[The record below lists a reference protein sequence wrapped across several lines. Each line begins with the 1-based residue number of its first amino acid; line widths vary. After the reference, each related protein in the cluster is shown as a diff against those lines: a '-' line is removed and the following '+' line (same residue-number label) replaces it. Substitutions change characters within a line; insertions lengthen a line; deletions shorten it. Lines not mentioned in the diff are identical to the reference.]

1 MEHFREIGT
10 IRKIGTMPRYIID
23 ETALTRNLEI
33 LKGVSDRAGV
43 KILLAQKAFSCYKL
57 YPLVARYLDG
67 TTASGL
73 FEARLAH
80 EEMPG
85 KENHVF
91 APAFSVDEL
100 QELLPIVNH
109 IVFNSPRQ
117 VEKFGEMARAAGVS
131 VGLRVNPEVSVATTP
146 AYDPC
151 RPGSRLGVTRGELD
165 AVWGGSQF
173 TATDDSDAINCVPPV
188 ADAQERVPPID
199 GLHFHCLC
207 EQGVEE
213 LRKVLAGFEAK
224 FGDLLPRMK
233 WVNFGGGHHIT
244 RADYDVD
251 GLVALLLDFRQRYP
265 HLTVYLEPGEAVA
278 LNAGTLEATVLEIQ
292 PPGAD
297 GISNAILDVSAAC
310 HMPDVL
316 EMPYTP
322 RVSGASPL
330 SGPAALSGASPLSV
344 ASRLSSEGTLRPEGP
359 HSAAGALSPGGALR
373 PEGPFKYHYRFGGP
387 TCLAGDVIG
396 TYSIP
401 QPLAEGDTVVFED
414 MAIYSMVKNN
424 TFNGMPLPDIA
435 VRRKTGVVEVLRKF
449 GYADFKGRL

>member
-1 MEHFREIGT
+1 
-10 IRKIGTMPRYIID
+10 MPRYIVD
-23 ETALTRNLEI
+23 EVALRRNLEI
-33 LKGVSDRAGV
+33 LASVRERAGV
-43 KILLAQKAFSCYKL
+43 NILLAQKAFSCFEL

-91 APAFSVDEL
+91 APAFRAEDMP
-100 QELLPIVNH
+100 ELLRVVNH
-109 IVFNSPRQ
+109 IVFNSSRQ

-330 SGPAALSGASPLSV
+330 SGPAALSGASPLSGPAALSGASPLSV
-344 ASRLSSEGTLRPEGP
+344 ASRLSSEGTLRPDGP
-359 HSAAGALSPGGALR
+359 HSAAGALSPEGALR
-373 PEGPFKYHYRFGGP
+373 PEGPFKYLYRFGGP

-396 TYSIP
+396 TYSFP

-424 TFNGMPLPDIA
+424 TFNGMPLPSIA
-435 VRRKTGVVEVLRKF
+435 VRRMDGTVETLRDF
-449 GYADFKGRL
+449 GYDDFKRRLG

>member
-1 MEHFREIGT
+1 
-10 IRKIGTMPRYIID
+10 MPRYIVD
-23 ETALTRNLEI
+23 EVALTRNLEI
-33 LKGVSDRAGV
+33 LASVRERAGV
-43 KILLAQKAFSCYKL
+43 KILLAQKAFSCFEL
-57 YPLVARYLDG
+57 YPLVAKYLDG
-67 TTASGL
+67 ATASGL

-91 APAFSVDEL
+91 APAFRAEDMP
-100 QELLPIVNH
+100 ELLRVVNH

-117 VEKFGEMARAAGVS
+117 VEMFGAQARAAGVS

-151 RPGSRLGVTRGELD
+151 RPDSRLGTTRGELD

-173 TATDDSDAINCVPPV
+173 TATDDADAINCVPP
-188 ADAQERVPPID
+188 ATDAQQRVPPID

-213 LRKVLAGFEAK
+213 LRQVLAGFEAK

-251 GLVALLLDFRQRYP
+251 GLVELLLDFKRRYP

-359 HSAAGALSPGGALR
+359 HSAAGALSPAGALR
-373 PEGPFKYHYRFGGP
+373 PEGPHSAAGALSPAGALKHLYRFGGP

-396 TYSIP
+396 TYSFP
-401 QPLAEGDTVVFED
+401 RPLTEGDTVVFED

-424 TFNGMPLPDIA
+424 TFNGMPLPSIA
-435 VRRKTGVVEVLRKF
+435 VRRIDGTVETLKAF
-449 GYADFKGRL
+449 GYADFKCRLG

>member
-1 MEHFREIGT
+1 
-10 IRKIGTMPRYIID
+10 MPRYIID
-23 ETALTRNLEI
+23 EAKLESNLRLLASVRE
-33 LKGVSDRAGV
+33 RAGV
-43 KILLAQKAFSCYKL
+43 KILLAQKAFSCFEL
-57 YPLVARYLDG
+57 YPLVAKYLDG
-67 TTASGL
+67 ATASGL

-91 APAFSVDEL
+91 APAFRAEDMP
-100 QELLPIVNH
+100 ELLSIVNH

-131 VGLRVNPEVSVATTP
+131 VGVRVNPEVSVATTP

-151 RPGSRLGVTRGELD
+151 RPGSRLGVTRGAWD
-165 AVWGGSQF
+165 RDCSQI
-173 TATDDSDAINCVPPV
+173 AIDTNVHKLQISIV
-188 ADAQERVPPID
+188 ALVD

-213 LRKVLAGFEAK
+213 LRQVLAGFEAK
-224 FGDLLPRMK
+224 FGDLLPQMK

-251 GLVALLLDFRQRYP
+251 GLVELLLDFKRRHP

-297 GISNAILDVSAAC
+297 GVSNAILDVSAAC

-322 RVSGASPL
+322 RITGAQPSNYQTIKL
-330 SGPAALSGASPLSV
+330 SN
-344 ASRLSSEGTLRPEGP
+344 
-359 HSAAGALSPGGALR
+359 
-373 PEGPFKYHYRFGGP
+373 FHYRFGGP

-396 TYSIP
+396 TYRFP
-401 QPLAEGDTVVFED
+401 RPLAEGDRVVFED

-424 TFNGMPLPDIA
+424 TFNGMPLPSIA
-435 VRRKTGVVEVLRKF
+435 VRRADGTVETLKAF
-449 GYADFKGRL
+449 GYADFKGRLG

>member
-1 MEHFREIGT
+1 
-10 IRKIGTMPRYIID
+10 MPRYIID
-23 ETALTRNLEI
+23 EAKLEANLKVLASVRE
-33 LKGVSDRAGV
+33 RAGV
-43 KILLAQKAFSCYKL
+43 KILLAQKAFSCFEL
-57 YPLVARYLDG
+57 YPLVAKYLDG
-67 TTASGL
+67 ATASGL

-80 EEMPG
+80 EEMQG

-91 APAFSVDEL
+91 APAFREEDMP
-100 QELLPIVNH
+100 ELLAVVNH

-117 VEKFGEMARAAGVS
+117 VEKFGAMVRAAGVS
-131 VGLRVNPEVSVATTP
+131 LGLRVNPEVSVATTP

-151 RPGSRLGVTRGELD
+151 RPGSRLGTTRAAWD
-165 AVWGGSQF
+165 AWLASSQLP
-173 TATDDSDAINCVPPV
+173 TTNYQLPS
-188 ADAQERVPPID
+188 ID

-213 LRKVLAGFEAK
+213 LRKVLAGFEVK
-224 FGDLLPRMK
+224 FGDLLPQMK

-251 GLVALLLDFRQRYP
+251 GLVELLLDFRRRYP

-278 LNAGTLEATVLEIQ
+278 LDAGTLEATVLEIQ

-297 GISNAILDVSAAC
+297 GVSNAILDVSAAC

-322 RVSGASPL
+322 RVTGAVTEGRS
-330 SGPAALSGASPLSV
+330 ASSCC
-344 ASRLSSEGTLRPEGP
+344 
-359 HSAAGALSPGGALR
+359 
-373 PEGPFKYHYRFGGP
+373 YRFGGP

-396 TYSIP
+396 TYGFP
-401 QPLAEGDTVVFED
+401 HPLAEGDRVVFED

-424 TFNGMPLPDIA
+424 TFNGMPLPAIA
-435 VRRKTGVVEVLRKF
+435 VRRKTGEVEVVREF
-449 GYADFKGRL
+449 GYADFKMRL

>member
-1 MEHFREIGT
+1 
-10 IRKIGTMPRYIID
+10 MPRYIID
-23 ETALTRNLEI
+23 EAKLEANLQVLASVRE
-33 LKGVSDRAGV
+33 RAGV
-43 KILLAQKAFSCYKL
+43 KILLAQKAFSCFEL
-57 YPLVARYLDG
+57 YPLVAKYLDG
-67 TTASGL
+67 ATASGL

-91 APAFSVDEL
+91 APAFRAEDMP
-100 QELLPIVNH
+100 ELLAVVNH

-117 VEKFGEMARAAGVS
+117 VEKFGAMARAAGVS

-151 RPGSRLGVTRGELD
+151 RPGSRLGVTRGGMD
-165 AVWGGSQF
+165 AAWGGAEF
-173 TATDDSDAINCVPPV
+173 TAPDDSDACVPPV
-188 ADAQERVPPID
+188 TQRLNVPTSQCLNYLD

-224 FGDLLPRMK
+224 FGDLLPQMK

-251 GLVALLLDFRQRYP
+251 GLVELLLDFRHRYP

-297 GISNAILDVSAAC
+297 GISNVILDVSAAC

-322 RVSGASPL
+322 RVTGADAINCVLPVADAQERVPPASG
-330 SGPAALSGASPLSV
+330 
-344 ASRLSSEGTLRPEGP
+344 
-359 HSAAGALSPGGALR
+359 
-373 PEGPFKYHYRFGGP
+373 YCYRFGGP

-396 TYSIP
+396 TYSFP
-401 QPLAEGDTVVFED
+401 RPLAEGDRVVFED

-424 TFNGMPLPDIA
+424 TFNGMPLPSIA
-435 VRRKTGVVEVLRKF
+435 VRRIDGTVETLKAF
-449 GYADFKGRL
+449 GYADFKCRLG

>member
-1 MEHFREIGT
+1 
-10 IRKIGTMPRYIID
+10 MPRYIVD
-23 ETALTRNLEI
+23 EVALRRNLEI
-33 LKGVSDRAGV
+33 LASVRERAGV
-43 KILLAQKAFSCYKL
+43 NILLAQKAFSCFEL

-91 APAFSVDEL
+91 APAFRAEDMP
-100 QELLPIVNH
+100 ELLRVVNH

-117 VEKFGEMARAAGVS
+117 VEKFGAVAHAAGVS

-173 TATDDSDAINCVPPV
+173 TATDDSDAIKCVPPV

-359 HSAAGALSPGGALR
+359 HGAAGALSPEGALR
-373 PEGPFKYHYRFGGP
+373 PEGPFKYLYRFGGP

-396 TYSIP
+396 TYSFP
-401 QPLAEGDTVVFED
+401 HPLAEGDQVVFED

-424 TFNGMPLPDIA
+424 TFNGMPLPSIA
-435 VRRKTGVVEVLRKF
+435 VRRIDGTVETLKAF
-449 GYADFKGRL
+449 GYADFKCRLG

>member
-1 MEHFREIGT
+1 
-10 IRKIGTMPRYIID
+10 MPRYIID
-23 ETALTRNLEI
+23 EVKLEANLQVLASVRE
-33 LKGVSDRAGV
+33 RAGV
-43 KILLAQKAFSCYKL
+43 KILLAQKAFSCFEL
-57 YPLVARYLDG
+57 YPLVAKYLDG
-67 TTASGL
+67 ATASGL

-91 APAFSVDEL
+91 APAFRAEDIP
-100 QELLPIVNH
+100 ELLRVVNH

-117 VEKFGEMARAAGVS
+117 VEKFGAQARAAGVS

-151 RPGSRLGVTRGELD
+151 RPGSRLGVTRGNWEKFKGD
-165 AVWGGSQF
+165 IRQP
-173 TATDDSDAINCVPPV
+173 TADNRDDIRQSTIGCRSPNVECLA
-188 ADAQERVPPID
+188 ID

-213 LRKVLAGFEAK
+213 LRKVLAGFEEK
-224 FGDLLPRMK
+224 FGDLLPQMK

-244 RADYDVD
+244 RADYDMD
-251 GLVALLLDFRQRYP
+251 GLVELLLDFKRRHP

-278 LNAGTLEATVLEIQ
+278 LDAGTLEATVLEIQ
-292 PPGAD
+292 PPGTD

-322 RVSGASPL
+322 RVTGAVIGGHSTNDDRHPGTT
-330 SGPAALSGASPLSV
+330 SDFRRSASS
-344 ASRLSSEGTLRPEGP
+344 
-359 HSAAGALSPGGALR
+359 
-373 PEGPFKYHYRFGGP
+373 FCYRFGGP
-387 TCLAGDVIG
+387 TCLAGDEIG
-396 TYSIP
+396 TYTFP
-401 QPLAEGDTVVFED
+401 HPLAEGDRVVFED

-435 VRRKTGVVEVLRKF
+435 IRRRSGEVETIRRF
-449 GYADFKGRL
+449 GYADFAGRLG

>member
-1 MEHFREIGT
+1 
-10 IRKIGTMPRYIID
+10 MPRYIID
-23 ETALTRNLEI
+23 EAKLEANLQVLASVRE
-33 LKGVSDRAGV
+33 RAGV
-43 KILLAQKAFSCYKL
+43 KILLAQKAFSCFEL
-57 YPLVARYLDG
+57 YPLVAKYLDG
-67 TTASGL
+67 ATASGL

-91 APAFSVDEL
+91 APAFRAEDMP
-100 QELLPIVNH
+100 ELLRVVNH

-117 VEKFGEMARAAGVS
+117 VEKFGAMARAAGVS

-151 RPGSRLGVTRGELD
+151 RVGSRLGVTREGLD
-165 AVWGGSQF
+165 AAWGGSQF

-188 ADAQERVPPID
+188 ADAQERVPPATDAQERVPPID

-244 RADYDVD
+244 RADYEVD
-251 GLVALLLDFRQRYP
+251 GLVALLLDFRRRYP

-322 RVSGASPL
+322 RVTGADAINCVP
-330 SGPAALSGASPLSV
+330 PADCPTSDAACRTSHV
-344 ASRLSSEGTLRPEGP
+344 ACPPSN
-359 HSAAGALSPGGALR
+359 HV
-373 PEGPFKYHYRFGGP
+373 YRFGGP

-396 TYSIP
+396 TYSFP
-401 QPLAEGDTVVFED
+401 QPLMEGDTVVFED

-424 TFNGMPLPDIA
+424 TFNGMPLPSIA
-435 VRRKTGVVEVLRKF
+435 VRRVDGTVETLKAF
-449 GYADFKGRL
+449 GYADFKGRLG

>member
-1 MEHFREIGT
+1 
-10 IRKIGTMPRYIID
+10 MPRYIID
-23 ETALTRNLEI
+23 ESALTRNLEI
-33 LKGVSDRAGV
+33 LASVRERAGV
-43 KILLAQKAFSCYKL
+43 KILLAQKAFACYKL

-91 APAFSVDEL
+91 APAFRAEDMP
-100 QELLPIVNH
+100 ELLAIVNH

-117 VEKFGEMARAAGVS
+117 VEKFGAMARAAGVS

-151 RPGSRLGVTRGELD
+151 RPGSRLGVTRGGLE
-165 AVWGGSQF
+165 AAKTAAPH
-173 TATDDSDAINCVPPV
+173 TATETAAPHTATETV
-188 ADAQERVPPID
+188 APHMERHHLGGDIID

-213 LRKVLAGFEAK
+213 LRQVLAGFEAK

-251 GLVALLLDFRQRYP
+251 GLVALLLDFRHRHP

-278 LNAGTLEATVLEIQ
+278 LNVGTLEATVLEIQ
-292 PPGAD
+292 PPGTD

-322 RVSGASPL
+322 RVKLKVESGKL
-330 SGPAALSGASPLSV
+330 KV
-344 ASRLSSEGTLRPEGP
+344 ESSYT
-359 HSAAGALSPGGALR
+359 
-373 PEGPFKYHYRFGGP
+373 YRFGGP

-396 TYSIP
+396 TYSFQ

-424 TFNGMPLPDIA
+424 TFNGMALPSIA
-435 VRRKTGVVEVLRKF
+435 VRRMDGTVETLREF
-449 GYADFKGRL
+449 GYDDFKRRLG